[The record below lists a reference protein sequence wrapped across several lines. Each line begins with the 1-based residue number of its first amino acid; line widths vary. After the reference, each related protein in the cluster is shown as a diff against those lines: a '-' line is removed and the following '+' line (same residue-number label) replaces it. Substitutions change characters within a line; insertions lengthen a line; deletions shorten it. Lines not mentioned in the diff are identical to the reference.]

1 MIKLG
6 VPSTSS
12 TVSEPRTTS
21 TAATRFPRFRD
32 DAAFGTYGTDG
43 RRRGSCVYMQ
53 ALVKTHR
60 LKHENSH
67 LLVHERIYLHRASLE
82 LTFAGVDAL
91 RPLVISVSVAGTSTM
106 LVPSTARSATTGPA

>member
-1 MIKLG
+1 MIKFD
-6 VPSTSS
+6 VTSTP
-12 TVSEPRTTS
+12 TVSEPRTTVA
-21 TAATRFPRFRD
+21 AATRFPRFRD

-43 RRRGSCVYMQ
+43 RRRGCCVYMQ

-67 LLVHERIYLHRASLE
+67 LLVHERMYLHRASLA